1 MKMQNADSEIQ
12 HISRSI
18 SDFSLMLKQVGR
30 TMQDGSVVA
39 TPLAIETVF
48 DIKDQSERIFREIK
62 GMTELDQIKD
72 EQGHLKEIDIGQKIV
87 WCFKKDK
94 VPYLLGQLDYLKLN
108 LAIMLQILQLARDIA
123 PAKFVPQASFITIIL
138 LTSLPRPRPTERFM
152 MQERAEIQN
161 MIVLQHWSFE
171 ELKSLYQ
178 AAHSDTSRRESLNSL
193 PEEPPPGYDA
203 PASEVIRLAVT
214 GPPPRPPKEE
224 LAQNGNGNGNLS
236 LVHYQEQ
243 PLAQLDQSLHQAL
256 HKENQVLSAQ
266 VPDIVNHLLHE
277 WTLPQYPDH
286 KMHSDSRA
294 STARNTDGKDK
305 KYHTH
310 LSDQEEDT
318 TESEYTDSDASHPR
332 GYYIEGAG
340 PERNRVK
347 KGVRF
352 RDQQA
357 KVEDDVDEGE
367 RRHRRSSHRHIINSD
382 EDSTDS
388 ERSSSP
394 VATHR
399 PALSRGHR
407 RDGTASN
414 GNGSYAHG
422 SYSSYDRNR
431 RPYTGGPSAPR
442 NSPPEK
448 EAVRPG
454 SSRGMPSAMHNQPW
468 QNQAQQPHPQSPA
481 LRPPPPGHYNSGPPQ
496 ARMPPGL
503 GGQYMPPMS
512 SQHQA
517 PLPYSP
523 GASPVMSHGR
533 YFPQQHSHQPRR
545 DRDHKPRRGHSSR
558 QGSDKA
564 EKDKRAASSNIKK
577 GIGIGAAAAGLM
589 ELLSGLDGI

>member
-1 MKMQNADSEIQ
+1 
-12 HISRSI
+12 
-18 SDFSLMLKQVGR
+18 
-30 TMQDGSVVA
+30 
-39 TPLAIETVF
+39 
-48 DIKDQSERIFREIK
+48 
-62 GMTELDQIKD
+62 
-72 EQGHLKEIDIGQKIV
+72 
-87 WCFKKDK
+87 
-94 VPYLLGQLDYLKLN
+94 
-108 LAIMLQILQLARDIA
+108 
-123 PAKFVPQASFITIIL
+123 
-138 LTSLPRPRPTERFM
+138 M

-178 AAHSDTSRRESLNSL
+178 AAHSDNSRRESLNSL
-193 PEEPPPGYDA
+193 PEEPPPGYDD
-203 PASEVIRLAVT
+203 PASDVIRLAVT
-214 GPPPRPPKEE
+214 APPPRPPKEE
-224 LAQNGNGNGNLS
+224 LAPNGNGNLS

-256 HKENQVLSAQ
+256 HKENQVLSAH

-286 KMHSDSRA
+286 KAHSDSRA
-294 STARNTDGKDK
+294 RDPDRKNQ
-305 KYHTH
+305 KYQTH

-318 TESEYTDSDASHPR
+318 TESEYDDSDTSRPH
-332 GYYIEGAG
+332 GYYLEGAG
-340 PERNRVK
+340 PQPNKVK

-388 ERSSSP
+388 ELSSSP
-394 VATHR
+394 VSTHR
-399 PALSRGHR
+399 PALARGHR
-407 RDGTASN
+407 QDSSMSS

-422 SYSSYDRNR
+422 SYSAYDRNR

-454 SSRGMPSAMHNQPW
+454 SSRAMPTNLHNQPW

-496 ARMPPGL
+496 PRMPPGP
-503 GGQYMPPMS
+503 GGHYMPTLA
-512 SQHQA
+512 SQQQA
-517 PLPYSP
+517 PFPYSP
-523 GASPVMSHGR
+523 GASPVTPHGR
-533 YFPQQHSHQPRR
+533 YFPQQQQYSHQPRR

-564 EKDKRAASSNIKK
+564 EKDKKAASSNIKK